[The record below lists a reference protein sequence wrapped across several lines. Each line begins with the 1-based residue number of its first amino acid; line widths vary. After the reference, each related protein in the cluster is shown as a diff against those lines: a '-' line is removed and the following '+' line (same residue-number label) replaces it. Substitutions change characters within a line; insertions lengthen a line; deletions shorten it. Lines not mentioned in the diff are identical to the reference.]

1 MDLLLLGGTGFL
13 SRTVAEEAVSRGHN
27 VTALTRGV
35 SGEPPNGVTAVH
47 ADRNVDDEMTEAA
60 RSVKAAAVI
69 DMSGETVAAARIAAR
84 ELAGTGSYVYVSSMN
99 AYRNWPPG
107 PVKGE
112 EDPLWEEET
121 DEYGPVK
128 AASER
133 ILGQAF
139 GDRLLSVRAGV
150 IVGPGEIGGRLTAWL
165 HRVSAGGRI
174 VVTGA
179 LDQPMALVDVRD
191 LAGWLVEAAER
202 GLSGPVTAT
211 GPYGMTTYGGLLR
224 ACQEAVSATGGPASE
239 LVPVAEKT
247 LLEAGVQPW
256 RHLPFWLPEDVAE
269 TAWQIETAT
278 ARRLGLPSRPI
289 EATVADTWEWMSQVG
304 TAAYQTGQPH
314 GLPPELER
322 SLLN

>member
-13 SRTVAEEAVSRGHN
+13 SRTVALEAVSRGHR

-35 SGEPPNGVTAVH
+35 SGAPPNGVTAVH
-47 ADRNVDDEMTEAA
+47 ADRNAADEMARAA
-60 RSVKAAAVI
+60 RSVKVTAVI

-84 ELAGTGSYVYVSSMN
+84 ELASADSYVYVSSMN

-112 EDPLWEEET
+112 DDPLWDEES

-128 AASER
+128 AAGER
-133 ILGQAF
+133 VLSQAF
-139 GDRLLSVRAGV
+139 GDRLLSARAGV
-150 IVGPGEIGGRLTAWL
+150 IVGPREIGGRLTAWL
-165 HRVSAGGRI
+165 HRISAGGRI
-174 VVTGA
+174 AVPDA
-179 LDQPMALVDVRD
+179 LDQPMAFVDVRD
-191 LAGWLVEAAER
+191 LASWLVDAAER
-202 GLSGPVTAT
+202 GMSGPVTAT

-224 ACQEAVSATGGPASE
+224 TCQEAVSATGGPASE
-239 LVPVAEKT
+239 LVPVTEKT
-247 LLEAGVQPW
+247 LMEAGVQPW
-256 RHLPFWLPEDVAE
+256 RHLPFWLPEEVAR

-289 EATVADTWEWMSQVG
+289 EATVADTWEWMRQAG
-304 TAAYQTGQPH
+304 TAAYQAGQAH

-322 SLLN
+322 SLLS